1 LHFARINLLGGSGS
15 MLDYISLSSI
25 PTALSERYHVNAWYF
40 HLKFESRLLDLVFP
54 VVRQIQVARTGEMW
68 DPVAMQELHDRF
80 VVFKTEC
87 EVWRRD
93 LLNPGRKH
101 IVFSSPN
108 SAQIQ
113 ADRSTR

>member
-1 LHFARINLLGGSGS
+1 

-54 VVRQIQVARTGEMW
+54 VVRQIQVMRTGDMW
-68 DPVAMQELHDRF
+68 DPVAMQELHGRF
-80 VVFKTEC
+80 VFFKAEC

-93 LLNPGRKH
+93 LLSPGRES
-101 IVFSSPN
+101 IVIVSKTYVY
-108 SAQIQ
+108 IQ
-113 ADRSTR
+113 ANRSIDRSPR